1 MMKFFRH
8 NTNCFQ
14 SSWYLVFFL
23 FLAVVI
29 VIDNTTNGF
38 QQRQQPRRS
47 SFRSNRCHPSLLQLS
62 TVATTLSSNDNDND
76 SSPPTTTNTDSCA
89 DDNLITIPIFP
100 VRKYVRLPTDT
111 TELNLFEPRYLQMSR
126 YILDQN
132 FGIFGAMYISNK
144 PQLVKGSNSNDGRN
158 TNPIVPILEIG
169 DSGVVCYVE
178 KSSEGMV
185 PTVRDDPLSELRPRI
200 KLESVAIGRFQIQ
213 KIISDGS
220 NPVNNEEDPN
230 APLPF
235 ILVEASWIHD
245 KQITNDDDIQKLNEL
260 KKTINTAMLES
271 DSTTDV
277 RPLLQWQEVA
287 KMLEKVT
294 TTQSDEKTGRST
306 TDLEDEIFSFAAATL
321 LLSAKPSGRSPS
333 EMTQLLQSQSTIERL
348 EYIQNYIKKKE
359 KKGWFS
365 SFF

>member
-1 MMKFFRH
+1 MKFFRRSS
-8 NTNCFQ
+8 TNCFQ
-14 SSWYLVFFL
+14 SSWHLVFFL

-38 QQRQQPRRS
+38 QQRQQPRHS

-62 TVATTLSSNDNDND
+62 TVATTSSSSNDNDND

-126 YILDQN
+126 YILDVN

-144 PQLVKGSNSNDGRN
+144 PQLVKGVSSNEDGRKN

-169 DSGVVCYVE
+169 DIGVVCYVE

-220 NPVNNEEDPN
+220 NPVNNEEDLN

-245 KQITNDDDIQKLNEL
+245 KKITNDNEIKHLNDL
-260 KKTINTAMLES
+260 KKTIQTAIVES
-271 DSTTDV
+271 QATGDG
-277 RPLLQWQEVA
+277 RPPLQWKEVA

-294 TTQSDEKTGRST
+294 TTQSDEKIGRST
-306 TDLEDEIFSFAAATL
+306 TQLEDEIFSFD
-321 LLSAKPSGRSPS
+321 
-333 EMTQLLQSQSTIERL
+333 
-348 EYIQNYIKKKE
+348 
-359 KKGWFS
+359 F
-365 SFF
+365 